1 MANRTYNQ
9 FGGTLER
16 RVIKLFAKISFAGSP
31 TPVPSLVTSETLF
44 AATNPTPIN
53 PSQGFE
59 SLSWNSGTSE
69 IKLVLG
75 ANNGGVPTYDAY
87 TRLLGVNVTQV
98 DSSSNVVLSTQVTVD
113 DVAGSLG
120 NPSVTIRLITTGGGP
135 GPGPLDDGTT
145 LLVELTLSNTSAY

>member
-31 TPVPSLVTSETLF
+31 TPVASLVTSETLF

-59 SLSWNSGTSE
+59 SLVDNGSGSIT
-69 IKLVLG
+69 LVLG

-98 DSSSNVVLSTQVTVD
+98 DSSSNVAVGVQVTTD

-135 GPGPLDDGTT
+135 GPAPLDDGST